1 MGGVE
6 YASEYGSIQL
16 RQVSHH
22 SYQHHKNISPYGAF
36 SPLQDII
43 FSADNRSVSMRCAAG
58 LAASSRART
67 CSGVIVPPF
76 WPAPLPMTA
85 LLLGHRPFFC
95 TLSGGAYSRRGSAR
109 GPPPHNTDAAKN
121 TKPATYVKHTLD
133 VVKPRDE
140 EQYDSVQIK
149 AIYTTAK
156 GG

>member
-1 MGGVE
+1 M
-6 YASEYGSIQL
+6 
-16 RQVSHH
+16 SHH

-43 FSADNRSVSMRCAAG
+43 FSADNRSVSMRSVRACGRARGEFPCAHVQRGHRASVLARAVG
-58 LAASSRART
+58 DDGAASRT
-67 CSGVIVPPF
+67 S
-76 WPAPLPMTA
+76 
-85 LLLGHRPFFC
+85 PFFC
-95 TLSGGAYSRRGSAR
+95 TLSGGAYIRRGSAR

-121 TKPATYVKHTLD
+121 TKPATYAKHTLD

>member
-1 MGGVE
+1 M
-6 YASEYGSIQL
+6 
-16 RQVSHH
+16 SHH

-43 FSADNRSVSMRCAAG
+43 FSADNRSVSMRSARACGRARGEFPCAHVQRGHRASVLARAVADDG
-58 LAASSRART
+58 AASRT
-67 CSGVIVPPF
+67 S
-76 WPAPLPMTA
+76 
-85 LLLGHRPFFC
+85 PFF
-95 TLSGGAYSRRGSAR
+95 LHFVRRSIHQAWLSAR
-109 GPPPHNTDAAKN
+109 PPPHNTDAAKN